1 MIVNL
6 FICWIWLTFVGMRL
20 FGPGRKIMS
29 KENKE
34 NSADYNDG
42 YTNYALEDDS
52 KENKNFTN
60 LSSAGNDNIISLREL
75 NKNKRSENVH
85 SENATGNIYNT

>member
-1 MIVNL
+1 
-6 FICWIWLTFVGMRL
+6 MRL

-34 NSADYNDG
+34 YSDEYNDDG

-52 KENKNFTN
+52 KQNKDVTNF
-60 LSSAGNDNIISLREL
+60 SSDGDDSIISLREL
-75 NKNKRSENVH
+75 NKNKHNDLVNL
-85 SENATGNIYNT
+85 ENANKGNN

>member
-1 MIVNL
+1 M
-6 FICWIWLTFVGMRL
+6 WLTFVGMRL

-34 NSADYNDG
+34 SSKDCNDG

-52 KENKNFTN
+52 KENTN
-60 LSSAGNDNIISLREL
+60 VTNSSSRGNDNIISLREL
-75 NKNKRSENVH
+75 NKNKQGENVH
-85 SENATGNIYNT
+85 LENATGNT